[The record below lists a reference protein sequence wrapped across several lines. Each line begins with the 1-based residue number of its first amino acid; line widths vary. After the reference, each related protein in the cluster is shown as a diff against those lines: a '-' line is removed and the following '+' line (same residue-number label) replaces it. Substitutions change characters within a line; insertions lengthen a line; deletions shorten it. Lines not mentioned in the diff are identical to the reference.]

1 MEKILNIT
9 NGDSAVMVMQLAG
22 IPGDFLPWRD
32 VLHDGPVPAALSLEQ
47 LSEVRA
53 QFISDQGWG
62 EPEIVID
69 SFTERDR
76 KLLSFKDYSK
86 VRLWFEH
93 DLYDQLQ
100 ILQILDW
107 FSDNPPETTIVTII
121 CTEQYLG
128 LASPEEI
135 MALLQHEAF
144 IIESH
149 LMLAKKVW
157 AAFRSPNPTDWQ
169 GLLNEDTT
177 ILPFLNGAIVRLL
190 EEYPDCKTGLSRTA
204 QTALSILSKGKC
216 SPGEL
221 FAKYQE
227 TEERRFMGDSSFWV
241 ILWQLLESNPALI
254 TSAPSMQITS
264 PPSPDQK
271 LSITMAGEKVLIVEQ
286 NWLDIVTLDRW
297 IGGVHLTPENVWCW
311 DSDLYELVKKDGYS

>member
-9 NGDSAVMVMQLAG
+9 NGDSAVIVMQQAG
-22 IPGDFLPWRD
+22 IPGVFLPWRD
-32 VLHDGPVPAALSLEQ
+32 VLHDGPVPAGLSLEK

-53 QFISDQGWG
+53 QFIIAQGWG
-62 EPEIVID
+62 KPAVIIN

-76 KLLSFKDYSK
+76 ELLSFRNYSK
-86 VRLWFEH
+86 IRLWFEH

-107 FSDNPPETTIVTII
+107 FSENPPETTKLTII

-128 LASPEEI
+128 LASPEQI
-135 MALLQHEAF
+135 KAPFGHEAF
-144 IIESH
+144 IAESH
-149 LMLAKKVW
+149 LMLAKKAW
-157 AAFRSPNPTDWQ
+157 AAFRSSNPKDWQ
-169 GLLNEDTT
+169 QLLNADTT

-241 ILWQLLESNPALI
+241 ILRQLLASNPALM
-254 TSAPSMQITS
+254 TSAPGMQITL
-264 PPSPDQK
+264 PPTLDQI
-271 LSITMAGEKVLIVEQ
+271 LSITKAGEKVLIGEED
-286 NWLDIVTLDRW
+286 WLDSVVLDRW
-297 IGGVHLTPENVWCW
+297 IGGLHLMPGNVWCW
-311 DSDLYELVKKDGYS
+311 NQKSQQLVKQH

>member
-9 NGDSAVMVMQLAG
+9 NGDSAVMVMQQAG

-47 LSEVRA
+47 LSEVRS
-53 QFISDQGWG
+53 QFIIDQGWG
-62 EPEIVID
+62 EPEAIIN
-69 SFTERDR
+69 SFAERDR
-76 KLLSFKDYSK
+76 ELLSFRNYSK

-107 FSDNPPETTIVTII
+107 FIENPPETTKLTII

-128 LASPEEI
+128 LASPEQI
-135 MALLQHEAF
+135 KALLEHEAF
-144 IIESH
+144 ITESH
-149 LMLAKKVW
+149 LMLAKKAW
-157 AAFRSPNPTDWQ
+157 AAFRSPNPKGWEQ
-169 GLLNEDTT
+169 LLNEDTT

-204 QTALSILSKGKC
+204 QTALSILSKRKYN
-216 SPGEL
+216 PGEL

-227 TEERRFMGDSSFWV
+227 TEERRFMGDSSFWA
-241 ILWQLLESNPALI
+241 ILRQLLASNPALI
-254 TSAPSMQITS
+254 TSAPEMLVTS

-271 LSITMAGEKVLIVEQ
+271 LSITEAGEKVLTGQQ
-286 NWLDIVTLDRW
+286 NWLDSVAQDRW

-311 DSDLYELVKKDGYS
+311 DSDLYELVKKDGDS